1 MSGGTLGRVGLED
14 LQGDLSGRDVAVV
27 SQVADLR
34 LMTARQIEAV
44 HFPIGDHESAGAAA
58 RAARRCLV
66 RLTRDR
72 LLVRLERRIGG
83 VRAGSGS
90 FVYALGPVGHRVLRR
105 EQPRPRYR
113 EPTALFVDHTLA
125 VAQLVI
131 DLTTAARS
139 GSVDLLGCQAEPR
152 CWRQFTSG
160 SGLTTLRPDLFVS
173 IGIGEFEFR
182 WFCEIDRGTEHLP
195 ALIRKCHLYESYY
208 ATGAEQAIH
217 GVYPR
222 VCWLVPDA
230 RRALR
235 FRKAIKRDRRLTDA
249 LFMVATTDQALAVLK
264 GERL

>member
-14 LQGDLSGRDVAVV
+14 LQGDLSGRDVAIV

-34 LMTARQIEAV
+34 LMTGRQIEAI
-44 HFPIGDHESAGAAA
+44 HFAIGDHESAGAAA
-58 RAARRCLV
+58 RAARRCLE

-125 VAQLVI
+125 VAQVVVV
-131 DLTTAARS
+131 LTTAARS
-139 GSVDLLGCQAEPR
+139 GSVDLLGCQSEPR
-152 CWRQFTSG
+152 CWRQLTSG

-173 IGIGEFEFR
+173 LGIGDFELR

-195 ALIRKCHLYESYY
+195 ALIRKCLLYESYY
-208 ATGAEQAIH
+208 ATGVEQAIH
-217 GVYPR
+217 GVFPR

-230 RRALR
+230 RRAARLQR
-235 FRKAIKRDRRLTDA
+235 AVKKERRLTNA
-249 LFMVATTDQALAVLK
+249 LFVVATTNQALAVL
-264 GERL
+264 EDEP